1 MTGKNQNFERS
12 VLTQE
17 NILFVEAGG
26 RGGPINQS
34 TLSRR
39 TEPQDCNS
47 GVYKVLI
54 HFPRG
59 EFIKSV
65 GAEFQV
71 VKRGRKYH
79 GCGEA
84 YEYIV
89 EKRERGSIIVIFPI
103 ILRLLN
109 EKNHDLKII

>member
-1 MTGKNQNFERS
+1 MKGKNQNFERS

-34 TLSRR
+34 TPSRR
-39 TEPQDCNS
+39 TEPKDCKS

-54 HFPRG
+54 HPPWR

-65 GAEFQV
+65 GEEFQV
-71 VKRGRKYH
+71 VKRGREYN
-79 GCGEA
+79 GCWE
-84 YEYIV
+84 EYNV
-89 EKRERGSIIVIFPI
+89 KRARGSNIIFPI

-109 EKNHDLKII
+109 EKIMI